1 MTRYM
6 VTTDAGTL
14 ELSAH
19 HPLDAIVRAMRPFPR
34 WGYRPIYARRV
45 ETVDAYHA
53 RKWGELRRDGLD
65 IRDGWTL
72 GRPL

>member
-19 HPLDAIVRAMRPFPR
+19 HPL
-34 WGYRPIYARRV
+34 
-45 ETVDAYHA
+45 DAYHA